1 MLDQRCGNQPPKVI
15 TQMLLLVGCSAVE
28 LAITVLMAGTYR
40 AGTVVPSGAFTV
52 APIATR
58 APTMSR
64 FFAVLCM
71 VLTLPDPKVCRG
83 PEVYSR

>member
-15 TQMLLLVGCSAVE
+15 TQMLLVGCSAVE
-28 LAITVLMAGTYR
+28 LAITVLMAGAYR